1 MIDRKSYVTQ
11 LVSLNPPATE
21 FAKAFAPSNIALC
34 KYWGKKNLDLNIAS
48 TPSLSISLGDRGTK
62 VQISINSLNSL
73 SINGKNITEESP
85 AFKRTFDFLELF
97 IAKNIK
103 LTVKSE
109 NNIPTAAGL
118 ASSASF
124 FAALTIALDKL
135 CNWQASR
142 QTLSCLAR
150 LGSGSAC
157 RSLHHG
163 FVKWLNCDDPFESC
177 GIPINIQWK
186 ELRIG
191 LLIFDDKEKFMQS
204 RQAMVHTQNT
214 SPLYQAWC
222 ENSYSDFEILHN
234 AIEQKNFQTLAETAE
249 YNAFSLH
256 AVMLSARP
264 AIIYSQPET
273 LKAIGKIHALRK
285 NGIQVYFTQD
295 AGPNLKLIFLENN
308 LECILEDFPRMEV
321 INPFS
326 RVDNLDA

>member
-135 CNWQASR
+135 CNWQAPR
-142 QTLSCLAR
+142 QTLSCFGHFIFWR
-150 LGSGSAC
+150 ISG
-157 RSLHHG
+157 L
-163 FVKWLNCDDPFESC
+163 E
-177 GIPINIQWK
+177 WK
-186 ELRIG
+186 EPAPAGRSG
-191 LLIFDDKEKFMQS
+191 GHGPAS
-204 RQAMVHTQNT
+204 G
-214 SPLYQAWC
+214 C
-222 ENSYSDFEILHN
+222 
-234 AIEQKNFQTLAETAE
+234 
-249 YNAFSLH
+249 
-256 AVMLSARP
+256 RP
-264 AIIYSQPET
+264 
-273 LKAIGKIHALRK
+273 
-285 NGIQVYFTQD
+285 D
-295 AGPNLKLIFLENN
+295 
-308 LECILEDFPRMEV
+308 PRRSH
-321 INPFS
+321 PS
-326 RVDNLDA
+326 SGCCPPRRPT

>member
-1 MIDRKSYVTQ
+1 MIDKKSYAAQ
-11 LVSLNPPATE
+11 LVSLNPPARE
-21 FAKAFAPSNIALC
+21 FAEAFAPSNIALC
-34 KYWGKKNLDLNIAS
+34 KYWGKKNLDLNIPS

-62 VQISINSLNSL
+62 VQLSIAPRNSL
-73 SINGKNITEESP
+73 SINGKNITEESA

-97 IAKNIK
+97 MAKNIK
-103 LTVKSE
+103 LAVQSE
-109 NNIPTAAGL
+109 NSIPTAAGL

-135 CNWQASR
+135 CNWQASL

-163 FVKWLNCDDPFESC
+163 FVKWLDYDDPFKSY
-177 GIPINIQWK
+177 GIPMNVRWE

-191 LLIFDDKEKFMQS
+191 LLIFDDKEKSMPS
-204 RQAMVHTQNT
+204 RQAMLHTQNT

-222 ENSYSDFEILHN
+222 NNSRTDFEVVHA
-234 AIEQKNFQTLAETAE
+234 AIEKKNFQTLGETAE
-249 YNAFSLH
+249 YNALSLH

-273 LKAIGKIHALRK
+273 LKAIAKIHALRQ
-285 NGIQVYFTQD
+285 NSILVYFTQD
-295 AGPNLKLIFLENN
+295 AGPNLKLIFLEND

-326 RVDNLDA
+326 RVDNVES

>member
-1 MIDRKSYVTQ
+1 MIDKKNYVSK
-11 LVSLNPPATE
+11 LIPLKIPFIESAE
-21 FAKAFAPSNIALC
+21 SFAPSNIALC
-34 KYWGKKNLDLNIAS
+34 KYWGKKNLDLNTPL

-62 VQISINSLNSL
+62 VKLSISPKNSL
-73 SINGKNITEESP
+73 SINGKYITQESP
-85 AFKRTFDFLELF
+85 VFRRTFDFLELF
-97 IAKNIK
+97 MSKDIG
-103 LTVKSE
+103 LSVQSE

-135 CNWQASR
+135 YSWHASHQA
-142 QTLSCLAR
+142 LSCLAR

-163 FVKWLNCDDPFESC
+163 FVKWLAYDDPFQSY
-177 GIPINIQWK
+177 GIPIDICWE

-191 LLIFDDKEKFMQS
+191 LLIFDAKEKFMPS
-204 RQAMVHTQNT
+204 RQSMLHTQDT

-234 AIEQKNFQTLAETAE
+234 AIEKKNFKTLGETAE
-249 YNAFSLH
+249 YNALSLH
-256 AVMLSARP
+256 AVMLAARP

-273 LKAIGKIHALRK
+273 LEAIAKLHALRR
-285 NGIQVYFTQD
+285 NGLQIYFTQD

-308 LECILEDFPRMEV
+308 LENVLEAFPGIKV

-326 RVDNLDA
+326 RVDNLQT